1 VDAARALAAS
11 AACPATA
18 KDANLDFTLKDMD
31 GRDLRLAD
39 YKGKVILLDFWATWC
54 GPCKYEIPGFVEL
67 QEQYGKQGLQVI
79 GVSVDDTADKLPPF
93 VKQFKMNYPVLLG
106 LGRDDV
112 QDAYGPIWGIPVNV
126 LISRAGKICA
136 RHTGL
141 PPAESGNVSLQQ
153 AVKDAFEAE
162 IPLNL
167 SSSQSASGSP
177 LVRRNLP
184 AAALRSCRETRN
196 HENHSQRRF
205 VVSAFGARWATRQ
218 TGVGCSRC
226 GAAG

>member
-1 VDAARALAAS
+1 MRVRWIIAAIGAFGLALVTVYVPTSWTPHSRGPSS

-18 KDANLDFTLKDMD
+18 KDANLNFTLKDMD

-93 VKQFKMNYPVLLG
+93 VKQFKMNYPVLVG

-112 QDAYGPIWGIPVNV
+112 QEAYGPIWGIPVNV
-126 LISRAGKICA
+126 LISRDGKICA

-162 IPLNL
+162 IRALL
-167 SSSQSASGSP
+167 SVPSKSP
-177 LVRRNLP
+177 SV
-184 AAALRSCRETRN
+184 
-196 HENHSQRRF
+196 
-205 VVSAFGARWATRQ
+205 
-218 TGVGCSRC
+218 
-226 GAAG
+226 